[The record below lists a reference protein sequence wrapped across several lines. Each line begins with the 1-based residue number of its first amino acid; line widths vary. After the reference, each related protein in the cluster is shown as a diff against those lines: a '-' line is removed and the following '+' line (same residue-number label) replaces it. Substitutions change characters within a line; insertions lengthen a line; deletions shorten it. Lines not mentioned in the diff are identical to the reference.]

1 MIREEKLF
9 ENLEYLETY
18 EDGFDPSKKHPLIID
33 IHGAG
38 GRNTSLEVIANR
50 GLYDAIEGKG
60 YGFVVAAPLC
70 RHDSWF
76 DCFETLKRFID
87 HMIDKDYI
95 DEDRIY
101 LIGTS
106 MGGYCAWQLALS
118 TPEKFAAIVPI
129 CGGGMYWN
137 AARLVDL
144 PIWAFH
150 GAIDTTV
157 LCEESEKMVNAVN
170 KRGGNAKLTIYEG
183 VGHAAWTPTYENQE
197 LYRWLLSNTRK
208 ATKVSEDDFNNIKKF
223 G

>member
-1 MIREEKLF
+1 MDFLEKKF
-9 ENLEYLETY
+9 EDLEYLETHD
-18 EDGFDPSKKHPLIID
+18 ENFDPEKKHPLIID

-38 GRNTSLEVIANR
+38 GRNTSLKVIGNR
-50 GLYDAIEGKG
+50 FLYEAIKERG
-60 YGFVVAAPLC
+60 YGFVTAAPLC

-87 HMIDKDYI
+87 DLISRDYI
-95 DEDRIY
+95 DEDRVY

-106 MGGYCAWQLALS
+106 MGGYCVWQLALS

-137 AARLVDL
+137 ARRLVDL

-150 GAIDTTV
+150 GALDTTV
-157 LCEESEKMVNAVN
+157 YPEESQKMVDAVN
-170 KRGGNAKLTIYEG
+170 RRGGNAKLTIYPDCE
-183 VGHAAWTPTYENQE
+183 HAAWVPAFADQDVYK
-197 LYRWLLSNTRK
+197 WLLSNSRK
-208 ATKVSEDDFNNIKKF
+208 KRQTESDNFDDVKKF

>member
-1 MIREEKLF
+1 MTLEEKLF

-38 GRNTSLEVIANR
+38 GRNTSLQVISNR
-50 GLYDAIEGKG
+50 DLYKAIEGKG
-60 YGFVVAAPLC
+60 YGFVTVAPLC

-87 HMIDKDYI
+87 DIISRDYI
-95 DEDRIY
+95 DEDRVY

-106 MGGYCAWQLALS
+106 MGGYCVWQLALS

-137 AARLVDL
+137 ARRLVEL

-150 GAIDTTV
+150 GALDTTV
-157 LCEESEKMVNAVN
+157 FPEESQKMVDAIN
-170 KRGGNAKLTIYEG
+170 KRGGNARLTIYPDCE
-183 VGHAAWTPTYENQE
+183 HAAWTPTFANQE
-197 LYRWLLSNTRK
+197 LYAWLLSNSRK
-208 ATKVSEDDFNNIKKF
+208 KAKTSDDDFGDVKKF